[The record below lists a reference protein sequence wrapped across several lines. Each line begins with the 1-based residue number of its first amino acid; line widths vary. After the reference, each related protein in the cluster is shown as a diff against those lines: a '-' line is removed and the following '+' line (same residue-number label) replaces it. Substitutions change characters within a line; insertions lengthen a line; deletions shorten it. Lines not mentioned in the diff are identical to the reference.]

1 MVWCGG
7 GRVDGRV
14 DGRVVDP
21 SLTSHLNPSSSVH
34 RDRRPTPAQHMMGM
48 NGRIAGEK
56 HFNDRRREFLNHNA
70 RTSVVADIVAMQ
82 DPQGRPFKPGADK
95 LFPQDTSKGANPH
108 FHTSLLALTKNLMVS
123 CADEHE
129 VQPMYQVHGYHKIFC
144 LRSRIPLP
152 LGNSRRTLVPTL
164 TPLFNLKSF
173 TVLFS
178 TLSRRRMRGLLIPRC
193 RGRGSGRAWRRAG
206 RARREAGG

>member
-1 MVWCGG
+1 MQTQYPQTIRDLQGPGNARLTIPTPRELKDVSFPQGRMNDPPGG
-7 GRVDGRV
+7 FGQRTATKEMPGC
-14 DGRVVDP
+14 
-21 SLTSHLNPSSSVH
+21 SVH

-123 CADEHE
+123 CA
-129 VQPMYQVHGYHKIFC
+129 C
-144 LRSRIPLP
+144 ACR
-152 LGNSRRTLVPTL
+152 LGLMECATS
-164 TPLFNLKSF
+164 
-173 TVLFS
+173 
-178 TLSRRRMRGLLIPRC
+178 
-193 RGRGSGRAWRRAG
+193 
-206 RARREAGG
+206 RARRSGVDVDVLHGHQYVSRALHRYALRIPSLSSPLSSPLQPYM